1 MMDREDPGS
10 LRGIRPSVLIL
21 LARRGI
27 TDHRVRSAV
36 TALVVALA
44 TVAVIGTTG
53 RTEATRRT
61 LLTRLE
67 VPEARLV
74 RVVDRDGQANLSSA
88 AVSRIASL
96 QSVAWVVGLSPAGP
110 IGRNPALG
118 GPREGY
124 ASEAVGTR
132 RYWGDLSGGPLVR
145 AVSGREPA
153 VGEAMIGERAAR
165 ILGLAD
171 HVGTIDD
178 EDAGPV
184 AVVAAVAA
192 LSPVESL
199 GAYVLIRG
207 DEVNE
212 LITELLILI
221 RTSAQVE
228 AFVQRLPDLLG
239 LDSPLGIERATEL
252 LAIRESLAT
261 EVGELDAA
269 ILAGSLTSGILLIGA
284 ILYGAI
290 EERRREFG
298 LRRSQGATRS
308 TIAAL
313 VVIEST
319 QLALAGTVL
328 GAIAGTLLVVA
339 QTGALPDPA
348 LTVAVGALVILAALA
363 GSILPAGAAA
373 LREPLYVL
381 RSE

>member
-1 MMDREDPGS
+1 MT
-10 LRGIRPSVLIL
+10 VLVI
-21 LARRGI
+21 
-27 TDHRVRSAV
+27 
-36 TALVVALA
+36 ALA

-53 RTEATRRT
+53 RTEAARRS

-67 VPEARLV
+67 APEARLV
-74 RVVDRDGQANLSSA
+74 RVVDRDGQANLSPA

-96 QSVAWVVGLSPAGP
+96 RSVAWVVGLSPAGP

-124 ASEAVGTR
+124 TSEAVGTR
-132 RYWGDLSGGPLVR
+132 RFWGDLAGGPLVR
-145 AVSGREPA
+145 SISGREPA
-153 VGEAMIGERAAR
+153 VGEAAIGERAAR

-171 HVGTIDD
+171 HAGTIDD
-178 EDAGPV
+178 EEAGPI

-192 LSPVESL
+192 VPPVENL

-207 DEVNE
+207 NE
-212 LITELLILI
+212 TNERVTELLVLI
-221 RTSAQVE
+221 GTSAQVE
-228 AFVQRLPDLLG
+228 PFVERLPAVLG
-239 LDSPLGIERATEL
+239 IDTPLGIERATEL
-252 LAIRESLAT
+252 LAIRGSLAN

-269 ILAGSLTSGILLIGA
+269 ILAGSLSSGTLLIGV

-313 VVIEST
+313 VLIEST
-319 QLALAGTVL
+319 LLALVGTIL

-339 QTGALPDPA
+339 QTTALPDPA
-348 LTVAVGALVILAALA
+348 LTVAVGALVALAAVA
-363 GSILPAGAAA
+363 GSILPATAAA
-373 LREPLYVL
+373 LREPLYAL

>member
-1 MMDREDPGS
+1 MDGS
-10 LRGIRPSVLIL
+10 DRQHMRGIRPSVLVL

-27 TDHRVRSAV
+27 GGHRVRSAV
-36 TALVVALA
+36 TVVVVALA
-44 TVAVIGTTG
+44 MVAVIGTTG
-53 RTEATRRT
+53 RTEAARRS

-67 VPEARLV
+67 VPAARLV
-74 RVVDRDGQANLSSA
+74 RIVDRDGQANLSPA

-96 QSVAWVVGLSPAGP
+96 RSVAWVVGLSQAGP
-110 IGRNPALG
+110 LGRNGALG

-132 RYWGDLSGGPLVR
+132 RYWGDLAGGPLVR
-145 AVSGREPA
+145 SVSGREPA
-153 VGEAMIGERAAR
+153 VGEAVVGERAAG

-171 HVGTIDD
+171 RAGTIDD
-178 EDAGPV
+178 EDAGPI

-192 LSPVESL
+192 IPPVENL

-207 DEVNE
+207 DDTTERV
-212 LITELLILI
+212 TELLVLI

-228 AFVQRLPDLLG
+228 SFVERLPAVLG
-239 LDSPLGIERATEL
+239 LDTPLGIERATEL
-252 LAIRESLAT
+252 LAIRGSLAN

-269 ILAGSLTSGILLIGA
+269 VLAGSLTSGTLLIGA

-319 QLALAGTVL
+319 LLALTGTIL
-328 GAIAGTLLVVA
+328 GAVVGTLLVLA
-339 QTGALPDPA
+339 QTSALPDPA
-348 LTVAVGALVILAALA
+348 LTVAVGALVTLAAIA
-363 GSILPAGAAA
+363 GSALPAAAAA
-373 LREPLYVL
+373 LREPLYAL